1 MYVIEKM
8 KLNKFEKRPIISN
21 RQLVLALGNKPATI
35 ESKDTV
41 ESCINQPT
49 IEGATKL
56 KALGLAQEISK
67 AAIAKRESDGES
79 EDLKIKNARDY

>member
-21 RQLVLALGNKPATI
+21 RQLVMALGEKPATI
-35 ESKDTV
+35 VSKDTV

-49 IEGATKL
+49 VEGATKL
-56 KALGLAQEISK
+56 KALGLAEEISK
-67 AAIAKRESDGES
+67 VAIEKHESAGKS
-79 EDLKIKNARDY
+79 ADLEVKNARDY